1 MRGKTVKSSALS
13 LVGFSP
19 EPTVTDP
26 PRPLGEAGRR
36 FWDEIMSA
44 YAVDD
49 EGGREI
55 LAQACAAL
63 DRAEELAEAIAR
75 DGAIVQTRNGSREH
89 PGLRAELANRAFVV
103 RSIQR
108 LGLDVEPVRPI
119 GRPSGR

>member
-1 MRGKTVKSSALS
+1 MRS
-13 LVGFSP
+13 
-19 EPTVTDP
+19 
-26 PRPLGEAGRR
+26 
-36 FWDEIMSA
+36 I
-44 YAVDD
+44 

-75 DGAIVQTRNGSREH
+75 DGAIVQTRSGPKEH